1 MSVGGGLASGWHRGW
16 WGGAVGDS
24 ERCFE
29 SVDRAFLRPGLRV
42 AHLGDERLVLDSAAG
57 IVHAVRG
64 PAVAALDRVLSGRR
78 PVDDEVLAALVGAG
92 IAETSGLSRR
102 EALALSTSALALIA
116 STTLPSAAAAAST
129 ASLSATDPS
138 SGTVT
143 EYVLQDGA
151 RLYRLVNLSFS
162 FAATQYTF
170 TPSASTTVDVL
181 LVAGG
186 GAGGEPGDRTVLEF
200 FGGGGG
206 GGEVAYTSL
215 VSDGAELSFEVAG
228 YSAGIGGA
236 SILTRGP
243 DSVTAAGGGR
253 GAARIGSTLTA
264 ASAGGSG
271 GGGTAGAIAG
281 GAAGSG
287 AVSGLIR
294 TSYANAGGGGTGSH
308 RAAAGGGGA
317 AAAAV
322 GVGAASTEN
331 GGGNGGNGRTL
342 DVTGWNLTGS
352 GAPSA
357 QTFGS
362 GGGGAG
368 IATAGVSDVGGEA
381 GRGATTTDAGFIVF
395 ARDGALGTGSGGG
408 GGMLVQGGSAF
419 AGFGGSGVIWVR
431 TS

>member
-1 MSVGGGLASGWHRGW
+1 MGES
-16 WGGAVGDS
+16 D
-24 ERCFE
+24 RCFE
-29 SVDRAFLRPGLRV
+29 PVDRASLRPGLRV
-42 AHLGDERLVLDSAAG
+42 DHLGDERLVLDSAAG

-64 PAVAALDRVLSGRR
+64 PAVAALDQVLSGRR
-78 PVDDEVLAALVGAG
+78 PIDDEVLAALVGAG
-92 IAETSGLSRR
+92 IAETSGLTRR

-129 ASLSATDPS
+129 PSLSATDPS

-143 EYVLQDGA
+143 PYDLQDGA

-162 FAATQYTF
+162 LAATHYTF
-170 TPSASTTVDVL
+170 TPTAGTTVDVL

-186 GAGGEPGDRTVLEF
+186 GAGGEPGDRTGVEF

-206 GGEVAYTSL
+206 GGELAYVSL
-215 VSDGAELSFEVAG
+215 GVVPAGTELSFQVAG
-228 YSAGIGGA
+228 FSAGIGGA
-236 SILTRGP
+236 SILTRGS

-271 GGGTAGAIAG
+271 GGGTAGATAG

-287 AVSGLIR
+287 AVSDGLDK
-294 TSYANAGGGGTGSH
+294 TSYANAGGDGTVGH

-317 AAAAV
+317 AEAAV
-322 GVGAASTEN
+322 GADSTEN
-331 GGGNGGNGRTL
+331 GGGDGGNGRTL
-342 DVTGWNLTGS
+342 DVTGWILTGS

-381 GRGATTTDAGFIVF
+381 GRGATTNDAGSFVF
-395 ARDGALGTGSGGG
+395 AQDGALGTGSGGG
-408 GGMLVQGGSAF
+408 GGILLTRSAAF